1 MISIFDKIDAIVPAI
16 HGVIRFLKATSF
28 RGLESISRR
37 QFEIIALI
45 DSKDYFCP
53 AGSLYKMQP
62 QTYLKISSGSHKLQI
77 KIPRLFIAERV
88 RG

>member
-37 QFEIIALI
+37 QFEIISLI
-45 DSKDYFCP
+45 DSKDYVCP

-62 QTYLKISSGSHKLQI
+62 QTHLKISPQNLLKEGSRSI
-77 KIPRLFIAERV
+77 KVCL
-88 RG
+88 